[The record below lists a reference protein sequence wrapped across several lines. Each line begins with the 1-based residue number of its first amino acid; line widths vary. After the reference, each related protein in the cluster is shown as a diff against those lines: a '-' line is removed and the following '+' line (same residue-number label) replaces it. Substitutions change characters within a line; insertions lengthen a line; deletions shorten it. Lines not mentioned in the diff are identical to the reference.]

1 MNIRKDWK
9 TLDKTLLILF
19 VCPVA
24 SLIISTKSVVVVIFF
39 LSKNNYFI
47 SYLFALGSSP

>member
-19 VCPVA
+19 VCPIA
-24 SLIISTKSVVVVIFF
+24 ILTISTKSVVVVIFF
-39 LSKNNYFI
+39 FV
-47 SYLFALGSSP
+47 